1 MIYKYEKNLYDF
13 FSDIIWVKEN
23 PCTILTRNIIKSGE
37 EVKIEDSK
45 KVVYLD
51 EVSLL
56 EESMNLM
63 IPECGSGGIINR
75 IRKKS
80 KNINFDYYP
89 KNIFQKIFNR
99 SDKNLNQLISSEISE
114 NSFIISTKKICKNIK
129 QPVYMFE
136 SNQIDEVGNRLLED
150 LIIIGEKS
158 QIIINENF
166 KNNDINPK
174 LIELE
179 LSIDYSK
186 FKVIVLK

>member
-63 IPECGSGGIINR
+63 IPECGSGGIINQ

-80 KNINFDYYP
+80 KIINFNYCS
-89 KNIFQKIFNR
+89 KNIFQKIFNK

>member
-23 PCTILTRNIIKSGE
+23 PCNILTRNIIKSGE

-63 IPECGSGGIINR
+63 IPECGSGGIINQ

-80 KNINFDYYP
+80 KIINFNYYP
-89 KNIFQKIFNR
+89 KNIFQKIFNK

>member
-63 IPECGSGGIINR
+63 IPECGSGGIINQ

-80 KNINFDYYP
+80 KIINFNYYP
-89 KNIFQKIFNR
+89 KNIFQKIFNK
-99 SDKNLNQLISSEISE
+99 SDKNLNQLINSEISE

>member
-63 IPECGSGGIINR
+63 IPECGSGGIINQ

-80 KNINFDYYP
+80 KIINFNYYP
-89 KNIFQKIFNR
+89 KNIFQKIFNK
-99 SDKNLNQLISSEISE
+99 SDKNLNQLINSEISE

-129 QPVYMFE
+129 KPVYMFE

>member
-80 KNINFDYYP
+80 KIINFNYYP
-89 KNIFQKIFNR
+89 KNIFQKIFNK

-114 NSFIISTKKICKNIK
+114 NSFIISTKKICKYIK

>member
-63 IPECGSGGIINR
+63 IPECGSGGILNK

-80 KNINFDYYP
+80 KTINFDYYP

-114 NSFIISTKKICKNIK
+114 NSFIISTKRICKELK

>member
-63 IPECGSGGIINR
+63 IPECGSGGILNQ
-75 IRKKS
+75 IRKNSQIIK
-80 KNINFDYYP
+80 INYYP

-99 SDKNLNQLISSEISE
+99 SDKKLNQLISSEIGE
-114 NSFIISTKKICKNIK
+114 DSFLISTKKICKNIK
-129 QPVYMFE
+129 QPVYIFE
-136 SNQIDEVGNRLLED
+136 SNQIDEVGNQLLED